1 MYKLVEYPSTS
12 RKITFPVA
20 VLGHC
25 HAARILSIHFSNFW
39 LGSAAAKGQH
49 GRLESRL
56 ARDGERLKLGFL
68 KS

>member
-1 MYKLVEYPSTS
+1 
-12 RKITFPVA
+12 VA

-49 GRLESRL
+49 GQLESRL